1 MIYPMFFFKEI
12 YIPSNTHWC
21 FVHAKFRLSRYQES
35 QVLWKLTLDFC
46 AGDEMSYL
54 LVVRFEW

>member
-1 MIYPMFFFKEI
+1 MP
-12 YIPSNTHWC
+12 NLD
-21 FVHAKFRLSRYQES
+21 KFRLSRYQES
-35 QVLWKLTLDFC
+35 QVLGKLTLKNTFFFKEDDCIDFC